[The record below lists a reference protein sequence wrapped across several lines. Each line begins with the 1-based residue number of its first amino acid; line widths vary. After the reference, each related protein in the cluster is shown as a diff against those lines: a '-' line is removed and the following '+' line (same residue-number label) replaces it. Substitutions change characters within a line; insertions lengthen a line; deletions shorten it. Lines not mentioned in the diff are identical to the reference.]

1 MEVPCFLLGLG
12 AGIVL
17 TMLYAPMSGDATR
30 KLIARRA
37 KEGQDWIED
46 QATTAG
52 DFVAEQAESIAH
64 RAKDAAK
71 AVGMH

>member
-30 KLIARRA
+30 KLITRRA
-37 KEGQDWIED
+37 KEGQEWIED
-46 QATTAG
+46 QATTAS
-52 DFVAEQAESIAH
+52 DFVSGQADSIAH
-64 RAKDAAK
+64 RAKDVAK
-71 AVGMH
+71 AVGLS